1 MKPPR
6 PRVGLLRR
14 SGLLS
19 LLLRLDGLQGQAVV
33 IKDHV
38 YVAIGKA
45 NENYV
50 QCIEYGALVE
60 AGPVATVIG
69 DPAQVRVLGNRQ
81 EVQLTEEPERKLS
94 SKPQEPMEM
103 SLCKTPV
110 LKRRCRTKKKMRP
123 ETLRRSRRELNV
135 KLSGSRMVLR
145 LLWYVTFDLSTI
157 LMPTFMGLNCEI
169 RRRATKSITS
179 LFLLLHT

>member
-6 PRVGLLRR
+6 PRIGLLRR

-19 LLLRLDGLQGQAVV
+19 LLLGLDGLQGQTVV

-45 NENYV
+45 DKDYV
-50 QCIEYGALVE
+50 QCVEYGALVE

-81 EVQLTEEPERKLS
+81 EVQLTEEPEGERIGD
-94 SKPQEPMEM
+94 
-103 SLCKTPV
+103 
-110 LKRRCRTKKKMRP
+110 RRLEAT
-123 ETLRRSRRELNV
+123 
-135 KLSGSRMVLR
+135 GS
-145 LLWYVTFDLSTI
+145 
-157 LMPTFMGLNCEI
+157 EEQ
-169 RRRATKSITS
+169 ATDRVEG
-179 LFLLLHT
+179 